1 MEIFIITLLI
11 LFNAILALSEIS
23 LISSRKVK
31 MNVLAKNNKRGAKRA
46 LTLMDNPDRFL
57 STVQVGI
64 TLIGILTGVYSGD
77 TLAVYLRDWLAV
89 VLPSAALYVGAIAK
103 VVVVLAITYFTIVLG
118 ELVPKRLAM
127 TFPETLLRRF
137 SGFLRFFSVV
147 FAPFVWL
154 LESSLRLIMKILNIK
169 PSEESKITEE
179 EILAAVKLGA
189 SEGEVQDVEQDIV
202 ERVFDLGDRDVV
214 SVMTYRN
221 ELTCIDINDNLQA
234 ISSIVYDD
242 MHGYYP
248 VIDKHLD
255 NLIGVISLKDILG
268 CISDPKKNIKDLVSA
283 PVFFPETTSTYK
295 ALQRFKETQL
305 YYGFVTDEFGS
316 LQGMITSVDIME
328 ALLGRMTQPDEDEET
343 IIAQE
348 DGTWIV
354 DGQYSFY
361 DFLTYF
367 DMEDIFQEYDFN
379 TLSGLILDI
388 AEHIPEVGEVIQ
400 WQHFTFEIINMDVA
414 RIDKVLVKID
424 NSETDAEENKAE

>member
-1 MEIFIITLLI
+1 MEIFIIALLI

-23 LISSRKVK
+23 LISSRKAR
-31 MNVLAKNNKRGAKRA
+31 MNVLEKNNKKGSKRA
-46 LTLMDNPDRFL
+46 LSLMENPDRYL

-64 TLIGILTGVYSGD
+64 TLVGILTGVYSGD
-77 TLAVYLRDWLAV
+77 TLAVYLRDWLSGFS
-89 VLPSAALYVGAIAK
+89 PEIALYAGAIAK
-103 VVVVLAITYFTIVLG
+103 IVVVLTITYFTIVLG

-127 TFPETLLRRF
+127 AFPETLLRRF
-137 SGFLRFFSVV
+137 SGFLRFFSIV

-154 LESSLRLIMKILNIK
+154 LESSLHLIMKILNIK

-189 SEGEVQDVEQDIV
+189 SEGEVQEVEHDIV
-202 ERVFDLGDRDVV
+202 ERVFDLGDRDVA
-214 SVMTYRN
+214 SVMTHRN
-221 ELTCIDINDNLQA
+221 DLTCIDINDDLQTIYA
-234 ISSIVYDD
+234 IAHEDI
-242 MHGYYP
+242 HGYYP

-268 CISDPKKNIKDLVSA
+268 CISEKDKNIKDLVSD

-295 ALQRFKETQL
+295 ALQRFKESQL
-305 YYGFVTDEFGS
+305 YYGFITDEFGS

-343 IIAQE
+343 IIEQE

-367 DMEDIFQEYDFN
+367 DMEDIFQKYDFN

-388 AEHIPEVGEVIQ
+388 AEQIPEVGEIIQ
-400 WQHFTFEIINMDVA
+400 WQQFTFEIVNMDVA
-414 RIDKVLVKID
+414 RIDKVLVKKV
-424 NSETDAEENKAE
+424 EK

>member
-1 MEIFIITLLI
+1 MLS
-11 LFNAILALSEIS
+11 LSEIS
-23 LISSRKVK
+23 LISSRRVK
-31 MNVLAKNNKRGAKRA
+31 MNILAKANKSGSKRA
-46 LTLMDNPDRFL
+46 LTLMNNPDRFL

-77 TLAVYLRDWLAV
+77 TLVEYMKEWLTNW
-89 VLPSAALYVGAIAK
+89 SAIANYAGVIAK
-103 VVVVLAITYFTIVLG
+103 TVVVLVITYFTIVFG

-127 TFPETLLRRF
+127 AFPETLLRAF
-137 SGFLRFFSVV
+137 SGFLRFFSLL

-154 LESSLRLIMKILNIK
+154 LESSIKMIMRLLHIN

-189 SEGEVQDVEQDIV
+189 SEGEVQDVEHDIV
-202 ERVFDLGDRDVV
+202 ERVFDLGDRDVA
-214 SVMTYRN
+214 SVMTHRN
-221 ELTCIDINDNLQA
+221 DLVSIDINDDLQTIYA
-234 ISSIVYDD
+234 VVYED

-248 VIDKHLD
+248 VVDKHLD
-255 NLIGVISLKDILG
+255 NLLGVISLKDIFG
-268 CISDPKKNIKDLVSA
+268 CVTDRSKNIKEFISD

-295 ALQRFKETQL
+295 ALQKFKESQL
-305 YYGFVTDEFGS
+305 YYGFITDEFGS

-343 IIAQE
+343 IIE
-348 DGTWIV
+348 HENGTWIV

-388 AEHIPEVGEVIQ
+388 AEHIPEVGEIIQ
-400 WQHFTFEIINMDVA
+400 WQIFTFEILNMDAA
-414 RIDKVLVKID
+414 RIDKVLVKKDSNNIE
-424 NSETDAEENKAE
+424 SEEEREF

>member
-1 MEIFIITLLI
+1 MEILIIALLI
-11 LFNAILALSEIS
+11 LFNGMLSLSEIS

-31 MNVLAKNNKRGAKRA
+31 MNVLAKANKNGAKRA

-77 TLAVYLRDWLAV
+77 TLAEYMKEWLAKW
-89 VLPSAALYVGAIAK
+89 PEIANYAGAIAK
-103 VVVVLAITYFTIVLG
+103 TVVVLVITYFTIVFG

-127 TFPETLLRRF
+127 AFPETLLRTF
-137 SGFLRFFSVV
+137 SGFLRFFSIL

-154 LESSLRLIMKILNIK
+154 LESSLKLIMRLLNIK
-169 PSEESKITEE
+169 TSGESKITEE

-189 SEGEVQDVEQDIV
+189 SEGEVQDVEHDIV
-202 ERVFDLGDRDVV
+202 ERVFDLGDRDVA
-214 SVMTYRN
+214 SVMTHRN
-221 ELTCIDINDNLQA
+221 DLVCIDINDNLQT
-234 ISSIVYDD
+234 IYSVVYEE

-255 NLIGVISLKDILG
+255 NLLGVISLKDIFF
-268 CISDPKKNIKDLVSA
+268 CITDQGKNIKEFVSD

-295 ALQRFKETQL
+295 ALQRFKESQL
-305 YYGFVTDEFGS
+305 YYGFITDEFGS

-343 IIAQE
+343 IIE
-348 DGTWIV
+348 HENGTWIV

-388 AEHIPEVGEVIQ
+388 AEHIPEVGEIIQ
-400 WQHFTFEIINMDVA
+400 WKNFTFEILNMDAA
-414 RIDKVLVKID
+414 RIDKVLVKK
-424 NSETDAEENKAE
+424 EENTIEKEEKKEG

>member
-1 MEIFIITLLI
+1 MEIFIIALLI

-23 LISSRKVK
+23 LISSRKAR
-31 MNVLAKNNKRGAKRA
+31 MNVLEKNNKKGAKRA
-46 LTLMDNPDRFL
+46 LTLMDNPDRYL

-64 TLIGILTGVYSGD
+64 TLVGILTGVYSGD
-77 TLAVYLRDWLAV
+77 TLAVYLRDWLSGFSPELAYY
-89 VLPSAALYVGAIAK
+89 AGAIAK
-103 VVVVLAITYFTIVLG
+103 IVVVLTITYFTIVLG

-127 TFPETLLRRF
+127 AFPETLLRRF
-137 SGFLRFFSVV
+137 SGFLRFFSIV

-154 LESSLRLIMKILNIK
+154 LESSLHLIMKILNIK

-189 SEGEVQDVEQDIV
+189 SEGEVQEVEHDIV
-202 ERVFDLGDRDVV
+202 ERVFDLGDRDVA
-214 SVMTYRN
+214 SVMTHRN
-221 ELTCIDINDNLQA
+221 DLTCIDINDDLQTIYA
-234 ISSIVYDD
+234 IAHEDI
-242 MHGYYP
+242 HGYYP

-255 NLIGVISLKDILG
+255 NLLGVISLKDILG
-268 CISDPKKNIKDLVSA
+268 CIAEKDKNIKDLVSD

-295 ALQRFKETQL
+295 ALQRFKESQM
-305 YYGFVTDEFGS
+305 YYGFITDEFGS

-388 AEHIPEVGEVIQ
+388 AEQIPEVGEIIQ
-400 WQHFTFEIINMDVA
+400 WQQFTFEIVNMDVA
-414 RIDKVLVKID
+414 RIDKVLVKKV
-424 NSETDAEENKAE
+424 EE